1 MAPGRLFH
9 PVTPGWK
16 DSGRLVVVI
25 NGTVYRT
32 LNSYNAFRATEVTR
46 ERLDDAIAK
55 GHELLESNPDSI
67 PDFSREGSLDEIS
80 EAFKDPETAVLALD
94 PISEQIEYSITV
106 RNHPGLAIQS
116 YNRSMEVPDSQ
127 KSDSEDADS
136 DSDSDMG
143 SDNTAT
149 PAHHLSPTTPAEDAR
164 SLGFEEIPDSQDQD
178 STDIDTETVFQDC
191 QEPEDTPS
199 SPPFH
204 EFRNE
209 ALVDIMSQDDATK
222 DGDETMSRDDSVN
235 DWDSRSALEG
245 DRFDQLEITVHKTV
259 SDKAADTQK
268 TVSDGISAVSKTI
281 ADGFSSL
288 AEASKKEKE
297 KTEEHSGILVNI
309 ANDVS
314 GHFETQREETKRGL
328 LKLEEAQ
335 KEITNLYNNLGMV
348 FNEHMRAQGLELIK
362 LQEHL
367 LAGFHEAVAA
377 IKEEGRVSRAKD
389 SEDRIKLY
397 EAISE
402 VHKETNTIRRA
413 IECADWHP
421 YNTGGSSRQSP
432 VAPKSPSPGWARPP
446 GLTPQPEAAQWPYPH
461 IRPPPRGEIINS
473 SIPSP
478 ATTGEV
484 IVPSGIKD
492 TPNPSPPPH
501 KDFIDLSNIPDTPAP
516 SPPHPTTE
524 SVRSSPPPL
533 AAGSISANPAKD
545 TAMDGNEESCNKMAK
560 GCTLSSGSR
569 HTHAH
574 TPLECGGA
582 KVPVLTKEIAPP
594 KTDSKTKKG
603 KKERKSPSAPKQ
615 KATPPA
621 PSSSTRAPTPPSLPP
636 ALPAHAPTPIHSPPP
651 AVIASP
657 NPSPSPV
664 KISPEP
670 GTDTPMRDGDKAC
683 KESTFDLS
691 RKEDP
696 PRKYGDKAREEAI
709 AQMMEDTIDSV
720 ARETKAATEHKK
732 SYQKAAAKT
741 AAEEQGKKRD
751 LGKVH
756 PNRLRLIGLNPPATF
771 VPQTTVVKQDWDS
784 DSESEDGSAGILAEE
799 RKLHLRKQSD
809 RAAKE
814 ALLTN
819 LGEIIKEGK
828 RSPVHLAKVTR
839 VRKERRNTVAW
850 WKRTSERAT
859 TEKTRAPSKPI

>member
-32 LNSYNAFRATEVTR
+32 LNSYNAFRATEITS
-46 ERLDDAIAK
+46 ERLDEAIAK
-55 GHELLESNPDSI
+55 GHERLESNPDSI

-94 PISEQIEYSITV
+94 PISEQIEYAITV

-116 YNRSMEVPDSQ
+116 YNRSIEVPDSQ
-127 KSDSEDADS
+127 KSNSEDADN

-143 SDNTAT
+143 SDSTAT
-149 PAHHLSPTTPAEDAR
+149 PARHPSPTTPAEDAR
-164 SLGFEEIPDSQDQD
+164 SLGFEEIPDSQDQYC

-209 ALVDIMSQDDATK
+209 ALVDIMSQDDAIK

-281 ADGFSSL
+281 AEGFSSL

-389 SEDRIKLY
+389 SEDRMKLY

-413 IECADWHP
+413 IERADWHP

-446 GLTPQPEAAQWPYPH
+446 GLTLQSEATRWPYPH
-461 IRPPPRGEIINS
+461 IRPPSRGEIANS
-473 SIPSP
+473 SIPSL
-478 ATTGEV
+478 ATTGG
-484 IVPSGIKD
+484 PAAATS
-492 TPNPSPPPH
+492 NPPPEL
-501 KDFIDLSNIPDTPAP
+501 IDLSNTKETP
-516 SPPHPTTE
+516 SPPHHHHPPSNRLSLSLLVASQHPQKRIHLWRAVPSAATKKLRT
-524 SVRSSPPPL
+524 PPL
-533 AAGSISANPAKD
+533 FVAN
-545 TAMDGNEESCNKMAK
+545 TRTMAPYRNAE
-560 GCTLSSGSR
+560 GPR
-569 HTHAH
+569 HH
-574 TPLECGGA
+574 
-582 KVPVLTKEIAPP
+582 
-594 KTDSKTKKG
+594 
-603 KKERKSPSAPKQ
+603 
-615 KATPPA
+615 
-621 PSSSTRAPTPPSLPP
+621 
-636 ALPAHAPTPIHSPPP
+636 
-651 AVIASP
+651 
-657 NPSPSPV
+657 
-664 KISPEP
+664 
-670 GTDTPMRDGDKAC
+670 
-683 KESTFDLS
+683 
-691 RKEDP
+691 
-696 PRKYGDKAREEAI
+696 
-709 AQMMEDTIDSV
+709 
-720 ARETKAATEHKK
+720 
-732 SYQKAAAKT
+732 
-741 AAEEQGKKRD
+741 
-751 LGKVH
+751 
-756 PNRLRLIGLNPPATF
+756 
-771 VPQTTVVKQDWDS
+771 
-784 DSESEDGSAGILAEE
+784 
-799 RKLHLRKQSD
+799 
-809 RAAKE
+809 
-814 ALLTN
+814 
-819 LGEIIKEGK
+819 
-828 RSPVHLAKVTR
+828 
-839 VRKERRNTVAW
+839 
-850 WKRTSERAT
+850 
-859 TEKTRAPSKPI
+859 